1 MTIVDLGSSFEIT
14 LFKNFRNNSIQIAK
28 ILQCLS
34 NWIYAQKVG
43 NCKQLSIIYLLV

>member
-28 ILQCLS
+28 ILQRP
-34 NWIYAQKVG
+34 NKWILMHK
-43 NCKQLSIIYLLV
+43 KLVIVNSSV